1 MNNLIVSASPHIHN
15 RTDTQRIMLDVLIAM
30 CPMIIASVI
39 LFGWRSLLVIGVCVA
54 TCLIGE
60 WGFEKIVKRPS
71 TISDLSACVTGV
83 ILALNMPVTTPL
95 WHVAFGVIVAIVV
108 VKQMFGGIGK
118 NFANPAITARVVML
132 IAFAGS
138 MTTWIQPISD
148 ALSSATPLALIKMG
162 APERLP
168 SLGDM
173 FLGYRSGSLGETCTL
188 AILLGGIYLLI
199 RRVITWHIPVSFIG
213 TVFIITAIMGKQP
226 VYQLMSGGLMLA
238 AFFMATDYVTSPATV
253 KGKIIFGIGCGLI
266 TSLIRIWG
274 NYPEGVSFAVL
285 LMNICTPHINNLT
298 RTKPLGGVNP

>member
-95 WHVAFGVIVAIVV
+95 WQAAFGGIVAIVV